1 MLKASDVMTKGVET
15 IDEDKPIFEA
25 IKILSE
31 NDWGGLPVVDKDGT
45 LRGVI
50 SDKDLLR
57 LLYSAKQEDGTVAD
71 YMTREVT
78 CFEDSD
84 SLTDICESLMN
95 NVFRRVPILSKGKL
109 VGIVSRSDLIR
120 FILKLRQE
128 GR

>member
-1 MLKASDVMTKGVET
+1 MLKASDVMTRGVET
-15 IDEDKPIFEA
+15 IYEGKPIFEV

-31 NDWGGLPVVDKDGT
+31 NEWGGLPVVDKDGR
-45 LRGVI
+45 LKGVI

-57 LLYSAKQEDGTVAD
+57 LLYSAKKEEGTVAD
-71 YMTREVT
+71 YMTSEVT
-78 CFEDSD
+78 WFEESD

-120 FILKLRQE
+120 FILKLRE
-128 GR
+128 EEK

>member
-1 MLKASDVMTKGVET
+1 MLKASDVMTRGVET
-15 IDEDKPIFEA
+15 IYEGKPIFEV

-31 NDWGGLPVVDKDGT
+31 NEWGGLPVVDKDGR
-45 LRGVI
+45 LKGVI

-57 LLYSAKQEDGTVAD
+57 LLYSARQEEGTVAD
-71 YMTREVT
+71 YMTSEVT
-78 CFEDSD
+78 WFEESD

-120 FILKLRQE
+120 FILKSRE
-128 GR
+128 EEK

>member
-1 MLKASDVMTKGVET
+1 MLKAKDVMTKAVET
-15 IDEDKPIFEA
+15 IYEDRPIFEA

-31 NDWGGLPVVDKDGT
+31 NEWGGLPVVSKDGD

-57 LLYSAKQEDGTVAD
+57 LLNSTRKENGTVAD

-78 CFEDSD
+78 WFEESA

-95 NVFRRVPILSKGKL
+95 NVFRRVPMLSKGKL
-109 VGIVSRSDLIR
+109 TGIVSRSDLIR
-120 FILKLRQE
+120 FILKLRE
-128 GR
+128 DEK

>member
-1 MLKASDVMTKGVET
+1 MLKASDVMTRGVET
-15 IDEDKPIFEA
+15 IYEGKPIFEV

-31 NDWGGLPVVDKDGT
+31 NEWGGLPVVDKDGH
-45 LRGVI
+45 LKGVI

-57 LLYSAKQEDGTVAD
+57 LLYSARQEEGTVAD
-71 YMTREVT
+71 YMTSEVT
-78 CFEDSD
+78 WFEESD

-120 FILKLRQE
+120 FILKSRE
-128 GR
+128 EEK